1 MWVLHQN
8 SKHADKHLTSYSTHE
23 AINGVHTVSDF
34 VFRMSLNQKGFAS
47 IRQMVFISPSRDSI
61 HAITFDVFFPEKLGY
76 NYSYQLRYPA
86 IFFLSGKICKT
97 LRYYCFVTA
106 GECCF

>member
-47 IRQMVFISPSRDSI
+47 IRQMVFISPSKEI
-61 HAITFDVFFPEKLGY
+61 QFM
-76 NYSYQLRYPA
+76 QLHLMY
-86 IFFLSGKICKT
+86 FSLKS
-97 LRYYCFVTA
+97 
-106 GECCF
+106 